1 MYGTTGFG
9 YNGQPASFLDF
20 YPIGFAGIQLSYPLF
35 NGTVTLRKIN
45 QKTLELRNNE
55 LQFGLLTEQNICKLK
70 MPKYKEKS
78 LKKR

>member
-1 MYGTTGFG
+1 VNLTHLNKSRVFAFAKSGWNAYGTTGFG

-45 QKTLELRNNE
+45 QKTLEL
-55 LQFGLLTEQNICKLK
+55 QKQ
-70 MPKYKEKS
+70 
-78 LKKR
+78 